1 MESVI
6 RNALDYIKY
15 IFQNDFSGHDYY
27 HSLRVYRMAVA
38 IATEE
43 KANADIVALAAL
55 LHDVDDRKLSPQTAK
70 DKVNAVNFMRSQNA
84 PETVVSQVLTI
95 LDEVSFKGTD
105 SVTPST
111 LEGKCVQDAD
121 RLDALGAIGIAR
133 TFAYGGSH
141 QRPLYDPE
149 VPPKLNMNQEAYQKS
164 NSSSLNHFYEKL
176 FLLENMMNT
185 PTGRRIARKRTQYMN
200 DFVEEF
206 LSEWDGKLEEVAPA

>member
-43 KANADIVALAAL
+43 KADADIVALAAL